1 MLRVCVSPSP
11 ALARTLAILQPG
23 TSGGVVDDVLM
34 FMPQADGTIS
44 QVKLSRTPTD
54 PWPAQ
59 RAFHTC
65 GWDSDRRSMLV
76 FGGTLTPLSAGALA
90 RFTPGQSDELWEY
103 ARDWHMD
110 RPDCRGEG
118 KLLFLSCSTCIPYSC
133 LGVCKWLDVCGL
145 DEIWQCKCFAQTAS
159 ISQESLGCAGI

>member
-65 GWDSDRRSMLV
+65 VWDSDRRSMLV

-103 ARDWHMD
+103 ARDSGTWTDLTAGAKASSSSSPAARAFHTAVWESASGLMYAARMKSGSANASH
-110 RPDCRGEG
+110 RPPRSAR
-118 KLLFLSCSTCIPYSC
+118 K
-133 LGVCKWLDVCGL
+133 V
-145 DEIWQCKCFAQTAS
+145 
-159 ISQESLGCAGI
+159 